1 MPFADLHCDTIA
13 WIRHNRLQGKEMY
26 LRDTYQMHVNVE
38 KLKKSGYLLQNF
50 ALFVN
55 MNEVEDP
62 WGAVLSLAELYTSEV
77 EKNGD
82 LLVPCLTFGDMEQAK
97 AEGKIASVLTV
108 EEGGVCKGEIE
119 NLRTLHRLGVRMLT
133 LTWNHENE
141 LAYPNGMPG
150 GLKEKGAEFLAE
162 METLGV
168 IPDVSHL
175 SDQGFWDVCRLAK
188 KPLAA
193 SHSSCRTLW
202 PHRRNLTDEQIKALA
217 HRGGI
222 VGVNFYSDFLGES
235 ETTRTADI
243 VRHMKHMRDV
253 GGLEVVALGSD
264 FDGITCPLEMVDASG
279 MDQLVREMER
289 VGFTQREIDKICWEN
304 VWDFYRRTL

>member
-62 WGAVLSLAELYTSEV
+62 WGTVLSLAELYTSEV

-82 LLVPCLTFGDMEQAK
+82 LLAPCLTFGDMEQAK
-97 AEGKIASVLTV
+97 ADGKIASVLTV
-108 EEGGVCKGEIE
+108 EEGGVCKGELE

-141 LAYPNGMPG
+141 IGYPNGMPG

-193 SHSSCRTLW
+193 SHSSARALW

-222 VGVNFYSDFLGES
+222 VGVNFYADFLADG

-264 FDGITCPLEMVDASG
+264 FDGITCPLEMVDAAG

>member
-13 WIRHNRLQGKEMY
+13 WIRHNRLQGKEMS
-26 LRDTYQMHVNVE
+26 LRDTCQMHVNVE
-38 KLKKSGYLLQNF
+38 KLRKSGYLLQNF

-62 WGAVLSLAELYTSEV
+62 WGTVLSLAELYTSEV

-82 LLVPCLTFGDMEQAK
+82 LLAPCLTFGDMEQAK
-97 AEGKIASVLTV
+97 ADGKIASVLTV
-108 EEGGVCKGEIE
+108 EEGGVCKGELE

-141 LAYPNGMPG
+141 IGYPNGMPG
-150 GLKEKGAEFLAE
+150 GLKEKGVEFLTE

-193 SHSSCRTLW
+193 SHSSARALW

-222 VGVNFYSDFLGES
+222 VGVNFYADFLADG